1 MVLSIEMQMDF
12 PQWNAI
18 DYLIITLWIQTNFAA
33 ICKFISAF
41 LISYMCVLLELFEP
55 VITSFWVPH

>member
-1 MVLSIEMQMDF
+1 MILSIEMQMDF

-18 DYLIITLWIQTNFAA
+18 DYLIITLRIQTNFEA
-33 ICKFISAF
+33 ICKFISVF

-55 VITSFWVPH
+55 VITSFWVPR